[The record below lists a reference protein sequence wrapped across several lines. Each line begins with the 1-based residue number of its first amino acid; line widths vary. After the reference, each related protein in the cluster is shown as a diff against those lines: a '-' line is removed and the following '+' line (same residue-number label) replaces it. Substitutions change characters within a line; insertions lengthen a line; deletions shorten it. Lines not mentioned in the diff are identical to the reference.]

1 MILSICMFSGT
12 VIERWLFLTR
22 ILKYFL
28 DIITSLIFYKNAV
41 ISKGIGT
48 WGGVLT
54 LFLFFCVVEIF
65 HSYKF

>member
-48 WGGVLT
+48 WGGGSYTILI
-54 LFLFFCVVEIF
+54 FLRG
-65 HSYKF
+65 